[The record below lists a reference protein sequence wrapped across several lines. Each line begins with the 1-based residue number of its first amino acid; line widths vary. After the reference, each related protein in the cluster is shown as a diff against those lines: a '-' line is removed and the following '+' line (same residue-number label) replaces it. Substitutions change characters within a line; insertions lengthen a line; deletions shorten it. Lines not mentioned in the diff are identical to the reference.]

1 MTVQRLY
8 CFMNDP
14 PLGELT
20 RNNGRPSFQYDPR
33 WLQSPRGQALSASLP
48 PRSLT
53 NTLTLTPPEFDRQV
67 GEVIQ
72 RGTHEALAK
81 YQRLAGKG

>member
-8 CFMNDP
+8 CFMNDL
-14 PLGELT
+14 PL
-20 RNNGRPSFQYDPR
+20 
-33 WLQSPRGQALSASLP
+33 
-48 PRSLT
+48 
-53 NTLTLTPPEFDRQV
+53 

>member
-1 MTVQRLY
+1 MTGWRIGFGAGPQ
-8 CFMNDP
+8 
-14 PLGELT
+14 T
-20 RNNGRPSFQYDPR
+20 
-33 WLQSPRGQALSASLP
+33 
-48 PRSLT
+48 LT
-53 NTLTLTPPEFDRQV
+53 NALTLTPPEFDRQV